1 MLTPLTHP
9 RPQAKQVCYDSVGT
23 RMCESDGRGLGK
35 AREQDVRA
43 ELNRLLESPA
53 FRTSK
58 RCREFLE
65 YITEHTINGPAGALK
80 ERSIG
85 IKLFQLSHDFDTGQ
99 HTIVR
104 VTANEVRKKLA
115 QHYQA
120 ENGLFHPVRIDLPPG
135 SYSAAFRW
143 ETPAIEAPVAEAQ
156 TAEAPAA
163 DTQAA
168 PAPMAENQAAEA
180 PFAGTQ
186 AAEAPAGGTPPAET
200 HPPAPRNWLARRV
213 IAGTVAILVLAG
225 GLSLWRWRPGN
236 PASVDAKST
245 AVSIPGSLAASS
257 SESFRMIAGTTAPY
271 VDRGGRTWG
280 PDRFFTGGNVLV
292 RPSER
297 IFRTLDPDVYRHLRS
312 GDFGYDIPLQPGNY
326 ELHLLFA
333 ETGLAD
339 FISAESSGEGQRVFR
354 ISANGQPILTAF
366 DVVADAAGS
375 NIADERVFRNISPA
389 ADGFLHLRFNSMRST
404 AMLSGI
410 EVLPVTAGKVRPVRI
425 RAGWTSSWQDSA
437 RQEWQADSYFLGGN
451 ALVRTTNPAQASN
464 PSAPDMALYASE
476 RWGHFSY
483 AVPVAEGRYRVTL
496 KFCEGHYGKRNAG
509 AGETGGRVFDVYC
522 NGVALLRGFDIMK
535 EAGGEGRPIDRNF
548 SAIRPNAQGKIL
560 LTFVPVAGMA
570 CVNGIEVVDDSK

>member
-1 MLTPLTHP
+1 
-9 RPQAKQVCYDSVGT
+9 
-23 RMCESDGRGLGK
+23 MCESESRGLTES
-35 AREQDVRA
+35 REQSVRA
-43 ELNRLLESPA
+43 ELNRLLESSA
-53 FRTSK
+53 FRTTK

-65 YITEHTINGPAGALK
+65 YVVQHTMNGPTGALK
-80 ERSIG
+80 ERCIG
-85 IKLFQLSHDFDTGQ
+85 VELFQLSQDFDTGQ

-120 ENGLFHPVRIDLPPG
+120 ENGSYHLVRIDLPPG

-143 ETPAIEAPVAEAQ
+143 ETPAVETPVAETH
-156 TAEAPAA
+156 TADAPIA
-163 DTQAA
+163 D
-168 PAPMAENQAAEA
+168 
-180 PFAGTQ
+180 
-186 AAEAPAGGTPPAET
+186 TPPAEATAAGMLLAET
-200 HPPAPRNWLARRV
+200 HPSARPNWFTQRM
-213 IAGTVAILVLAG
+213 IACSIAVLVLAG
-225 GLSLWRWRPGN
+225 AISVWRWRPVG

-245 AVSIPGSLAASS
+245 PVSNPGSAAPSS
-257 SESFRMIAGTTAPY
+257 VEKIRMIAGATVAY

-312 GDFGYDIPLQPGNY
+312 GDFRYDIPLQPGNY
-326 ELHLLFA
+326 ELHLFFA

-339 FISAESSGEGQRVFR
+339 FISAESSGEGQRLFR
-354 ISANGQPILTAF
+354 VSANGNPILTAF

-389 ADGFLHLRFNSMRST
+389 ADGLLHLSFSSMRST

-410 EVLPVTAGKVRPVRI
+410 EMLPVSAGKANPVRI

-437 RQEWQADSYFLGGN
+437 GQVWQSDSYFLGGN
-451 ALVRTTNPAQASN
+451 ALVRTTNPARES
-464 PSAPDMALYASE
+464 SSIAPDMALYASE

-496 KFCEGHYGKRNAG
+496 KFCEGHYGKRNTG
-509 AGETGGRVFDVYC
+509 TGGPGSRVFDVYC
-522 NGVALLRGFDIMK
+522 NGVALLRGFDIFK
-535 EAGGEGRPIDRNF
+535 AAGGEGRPIDRSF

>member
-1 MLTPLTHP
+1 
-9 RPQAKQVCYDSVGT
+9 
-23 RMCESDGRGLGK
+23 MCESESRGLTES
-35 AREQDVRA
+35 REQDVRA
-43 ELNRLLESPA
+43 ELNRLLESSA

-65 YITEHTINGPAGALK
+65 YIVQHTINGPTGALK
-80 ERSIG
+80 ERCIG
-85 IKLFQLSHDFDTGQ
+85 VELFQLSQDFDTGQ

-120 ENGLFHPVRIDLPPG
+120 ENGSYHLVRIDLPPG

-143 ETPAIEAPVAEAQ
+143 EVPGVETPVAETQPADAPIADI
-156 TAEAPAA
+156 TPAEATAA
-163 DTQAA
+163 G
-168 PAPMAENQAAEA
+168 M
-180 PFAGTQ
+180 
-186 AAEAPAGGTPPAET
+186 PPAET
-200 HPPAPRNWLARRV
+200 HLSARPNWLTHRM
-213 IAGTVAILVLAG
+213 IACTVAVLVLAG
-225 GLSLWRWRPGN
+225 AISAWRWRQVG

-245 AVSIPGSLAASS
+245 PVSNPVSAAASS
-257 SESFRMIAGTTAPY
+257 VENLRMIAGATGPY
-271 VDRGGRTWG
+271 VDRDGRTWG
-280 PDRFFTGGNVLV
+280 ADRFFSGGTVLV

-297 IFRTLDPDVYRHLRS
+297 IFRTLDPDIYRHVRN
-312 GDFGYDIPLQPGNY
+312 GDFQYDIPLRPGNY
-326 ELHLLFA
+326 ELHLHFA

-354 ISANGQPILTAF
+354 VSANGNRLLGGF

-375 NIADERVFRNISPA
+375 NVADERVFRNISPA
-389 ADGFLHLRFNSMRST
+389 EDGFLHLSFASLRST
-404 AMLSGI
+404 AMLSGL
-410 EVLPVTAGKVRPVRI
+410 EVLPVSAGKAKPVRI

-437 RQEWQADSYFLGGN
+437 GQEWQADSYFLGGN
-451 ALVRTTNPAQASN
+451 ALVRNTNPAQESN
-464 PSAPDMALYASE
+464 SIAPGMAIYASE

-496 KFCEGHYGKRNAG
+496 KFCEGHYGKRNSG
-509 AGETGGRVFDVYC
+509 TGGPGSRVFDVYC

-535 EAGGEGRPIDRNF
+535 ESGGEGRPIDRSF
-548 SAIRPNAQGKIL
+548 SAIRPNAQGKIQ

>member
-1 MLTPLTHP
+1 
-9 RPQAKQVCYDSVGT
+9 
-23 RMCESDGRGLGK
+23 MCESESRGLSEL
-35 AREQDVRA
+35 RERAVRT
-43 ELNRLLESPA
+43 ELNRLLESSA

-65 YITEHTINGPAGALK
+65 YIVQHTIGGPAGSLK

-85 IKLFQLSHDFDTGQ
+85 VELFQLPQDFDAGQ

-115 QHYQA
+115 QHYLA
-120 ENGLFHPVRIDLPPG
+120 ENGSYHPVRIGLPPG
-135 SYSAAFRW
+135 SYSAEFKW
-143 ETPAIEAPVAEAQ
+143 EPPAV
-156 TAEAPAA
+156 EAPAA
-163 DTQAA
+163 ETPSVETTAADTP
-168 PAPMAENQAAEA
+168 PAQTP
-180 PFAGTQ
+180 
-186 AAEAPAGGTPPAET
+186 PAQMPPAET
-200 HPPAPRNWLARRV
+200 HLPARPNWLSHRM
-213 IAGTVAILVLAG
+213 IAGTAAVLVLAG
-225 GLSLWRWRPGN
+225 AFAGWRWRAVDPT
-236 PASVDAKST
+236 SVDAKST
-245 AVSIPGSLAASS
+245 SVFNPSPTATAAVEDLW
-257 SESFRMIAGTTAPY
+257 MIAGSTSPY
-271 VDRGGRTWG
+271 VDRSGRTWG
-280 PDRFFTGGNVLV
+280 PDRFFSGGNVLV

-297 IFRTLDPDVYRHLRS
+297 IFRTLDPDIYRHLRS
-312 GDFGYDIPLQPGNY
+312 GDFRYDIPLQPGNY
-326 ELHLLFA
+326 ELHLFFA

-354 ISANGQPILTAF
+354 VSANGNPILTAF

-389 ADGFLHLRFNSMRST
+389 ADGFLHLSFNSMRST

-410 EVLPVTAGKVRPVRI
+410 EVLPASAGKARPVRI

-437 RQEWQADSYFLGGN
+437 GQVWQSDSYFLGGN
-451 ALVRTTNPAQASN
+451 ALVRTTNPAQGSN
-464 PSAPDMALYASE
+464 SIAPDMALYASE

-496 KFCEGHYGKRNAG
+496 KFCEGHYGKRN
-509 AGETGGRVFDVYC
+509 TGKGGPGSRVFDVYC
-522 NGVALLRGFDIMK
+522 NGVALLRGFDIIQ
-535 EAGGEGRPIDRNF
+535 EAGGEGQPIDRSF